1 MTINKIWVKLSIDDV
16 KRGFNMTDYE
26 AMRIYEIKS
35 QISEYKNKIDYWRN
49 KNNKKSSADYEKLS
63 ENLMVEKSLQERYL
77 ETLELKEL

>member
-1 MTINKIWVKLSIDDV
+1 MTINKIWFKLSIDDV

-26 AMRIYEIKS
+26 AMRIYEIRS
-35 QISEYKNKIDYWRN
+35 QISEYKNKINYWRN
-49 KNNKKSSADYEKLS
+49 KNNKKSSVDYEKLI